1 MPNTLQGFPVARTL
15 LPPEPQGTRQTR
27 PDVPRQ
33 RNVGRSPARE
43 PLRAGAS
50 SVSAP
55 GGRVPL
61 GPGDGGESEGGR
73 GPYHSP
79 PGGNRAAPSR
89 ALKGG
94 ADLRRKA
101 ATHTPTYTCGGG
113 NARVAQGQPG
123 ASVYQGEGPKECLL
137 FKLRKF

>member
-27 PDVPRQ
+27 PDVPRL

-43 PLRAGAS
+43 PLRARAS

-73 GPYHSP
+73 GAVPFT
-79 PGGNRAAPSR
+79 PGGEQGGTKPSAEGWSR
-89 ALKGG
+89 PPEKGG
-94 ADLRRKA
+94 YA
-101 ATHTPTYTCGGG
+101 HTYLYVRGWE
-113 NARVAQGQPG
+113 R
-123 ASVYQGEGPKECLL
+123 EG
-137 FKLRKF
+137 

>member
-43 PLRAGAS
+43 PLRARAS

-73 GPYHSP
+73 EPYHSP
-79 PGGNRAAPSR
+79 PGGDRAAPSR

-113 NARVAQGQPG
+113 NARGIAGPTRSRCVPRG
-123 ASVYQGEGPKECLL
+123 GPKGMP
-137 FKLRKF
+137 FV